1 MRSEPS
7 KEFKVAVIGAGM
19 GGLALAVGLIRGG
32 IRKVDIYEQAVITS
46 PSAPTS
52 Y

>member
-1 MRSEPS
+1 M
-7 KEFKVAVIGAGM
+7 AVIGAGM

-32 IRKVDIYEQAVITS
+32 IKVDIYEQAVITS